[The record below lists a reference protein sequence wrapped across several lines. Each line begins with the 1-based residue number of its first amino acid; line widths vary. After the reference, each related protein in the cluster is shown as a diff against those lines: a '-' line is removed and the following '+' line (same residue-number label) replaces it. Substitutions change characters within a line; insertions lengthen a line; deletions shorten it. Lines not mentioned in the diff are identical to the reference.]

1 MKNDNIR
8 IAHRRAEVPG
18 LGAKKERSWISQ
30 RLNSVLSLDSMVAAR
45 IRELALKT
53 EGVIKLTS
61 GEPNFQ
67 TPKHIVEAAKR
78 ALDEGDIFYT
88 PTSGIP
94 KFLKAIGE
102 KVLREHGVEVDPG
115 NEIIATPGAIESI
128 FLTIMGTV
136 NPRDEVLIPDP
147 CYVGY
152 PSCIRFAGGSPIP
165 VPLSADEN
173 FRLDPVEIEKRITKS
188 SRMIILNSPS
198 NPTGMI
204 IDNRDLEA
212 IAEVV
217 EKHDLLVLSDEAYE
231 KIVYD
236 GVKHHSILSFS
247 GMKERTILIGSFSKT
262 YAMTG
267 WRIGYLVGPK
277 NLVPALKKIQSAIV
291 LCTNGVVQKAAV
303 AALTGPQDCVPE
315 MVEEYDRRRRFIV
328 RRLNEIKGFSCS
340 MPKGA
345 FYVFPDV
352 KELKVGSLKLA
363 DFLLRKAKVA
373 VYPGIAYGRQGIDN
387 IRLSYAASL
396 SDITTALD
404 RIETAM
410 KNHRIG

>member
-1 MKNDNIR
+1 VLELD
-8 IAHRRAEVPG
+8 V
-18 LGAKKERSWISQ
+18 KKDGTWISK
-30 RLNSVLSLDSMVAAR
+30 RLNDVLSLNSMVAAR

-67 TPKHIVEAAKR
+67 TPNHIVDAAKR

-94 KFLKAIGE
+94 EFRRVIAE
-102 KVLREHGVEVDPG
+102 KIAREHGVEVDSD
-115 NEIIATPGAIESI
+115 NNILATPGAIEGI
-128 FLTIMGTV
+128 FLAIMGAV
-136 NPRDEVLIPDP
+136 NPGNEVLIPDP

-165 VPLSADEN
+165 IPLSADDD
-173 FRLDPVEIEKRITKS
+173 FRLNPVELERRITPS
-188 SRMIILNSPS
+188 SRMIVLNSPS

-204 IDNRDLEA
+204 LADRDLKA
-212 IAEVV
+212 IAEIAK
-217 EKHDLLVLSDEAYE
+217 KHDLLVLTDEAYE

-236 GVKHHSILSFS
+236 GVKHKSILSIS

-267 WRIGYLVGPK
+267 WRIGYLVGPES
-277 NLVPALKKIQSAIV
+277 LVPALKKIQSAIV
-291 LCTNGVVQKAAV
+291 LCTNGIVQKAAV
-303 AALTGPQDCVPE
+303 AALTGPQNCVSE
-315 MVEEYDRRRRFIV
+315 MVDEYDRRRRFIV
-328 RRLNEIKGFSCS
+328 QRLNEIAGFSCR

-345 FYVFPDV
+345 FYVLPDV
-352 KELKVGSLKLA
+352 TELKVGSLKLA
-363 DFLLRKAKVA
+363 EFLLKKAKVA
-373 VYPGIAYGRQGIDN
+373 VYPGIAYGQQGEHY

-396 SDITTALD
+396 SDIKTALD
-404 RIETAM
+404 RIETALEH
-410 KNHRIG
+410 NIPN